1 MPQSPSCLC
10 PTHAPC
16 LHSVQDHMSA
26 DQLTKPLVIHIFTD
40 GHPTNQGGYED
51 MNGLVQ
57 WLRTRPNIARTFISI
72 CLCTDEE
79 DIDRMYRQLE

>member
-1 MPQSPSCLC
+1 MC
-10 PTHAPC
+10 
-16 LHSVQDHMSA
+16 A